1 MPCCCKNLQVALDL
15 GIILLLVELVDVTVT
30 LAQNLTSYREFT
42 FDYDF
47 DHLLIEY
54 CVAQFA
60 DTFFNV
66 ILVIGA
72 TTKKTTAILIWIVLA
87 IIKLTYTTIATI
99 LLIKEIHYYH
109 RVNYDGSWD
118 GELHPRWIILGIAIA
133 TILFYTWAIIVA
145 RNAIKE
151 ITDEGNET
159 RQPQEMINP
168 ISSRQPQGMQL
179 ANFWQKLYCCF
190 GSNVKAVLVL
200 GIIYVL
206 LEIILRI
213 YWLIQLNSTPS
224 HYGFGIKYDKISKF
238 FKWEDTYRLFHS
250 KLLHHAVDWRI
261 RKIKDYVVLVFFCLF
276 NGILVFGAK
285 QRNGTAILVWMVFA
299 VIRLILLA
307 NVYTLRMI
315 YAIKKSYHISDMIDV
330 TSTIDIA
337 IVVLYFW
344 AMVLAQNARSEI
356 AKTSNTQAGIVQ
368 NQTHQPLL
376 ITSPNSTEQS
386 PGIQMLPLL
395 DMEMGQP
402 SGIQKHYVMKE
413 EI

>member
-1 MPCCCKNLQVALDL
+1 MK
-15 GIILLLVELVDVTVT
+15 II
-30 LAQNLTSYREFT
+30 F
-42 FDYDF
+42 
-47 DHLLIEY
+47 
-54 CVAQFA
+54 
-60 DTFFNV
+60 
-66 ILVIGA
+66 
-72 TTKKTTAILIWIVLA
+72 
-87 IIKLTYTTIATI
+87 TTIATI
-99 LLIKEIHYYH
+99 LLIW
-109 RVNYDGSWD
+109 NLNLDF
-118 GELHPRWIILGIAIA
+118 ELSALYIILGIAIPQ
-133 TILFYTWAIIVA
+133 ILLYIWAIIVA
-145 RNAIKE
+145 RNAIRE

-159 RQPQEMINP
+159 RQPLEMINP

-206 LEIILRI
+206 LEIILQI

-238 FKWEDTYRLFHS
+238 FKWDNTYGEPS

-261 RKIKDYVVLVFFCLF
+261 RKIKDYVVLVSLCFF

-299 VIRLILLA
+299 VMRLIPLA
-307 NVYTLRMI
+307 NYYIWFMI
-315 YAIKKSYHISDMIDV
+315 YAIKHYSYFIKADNYG
-330 TSTIDIA
+330 IDIPSTTISIA
-337 IVVLYFW
+337 ILVLYFW
-344 AMVLAQNARSEI
+344 AMVLASNARSEI

-386 PGIQMLPLL
+386 PGMQMLPLL
-395 DMEMGQP
+395 GMEMAQP
-402 SGIQKHYVMKE
+402 SGIQKHQVMKE